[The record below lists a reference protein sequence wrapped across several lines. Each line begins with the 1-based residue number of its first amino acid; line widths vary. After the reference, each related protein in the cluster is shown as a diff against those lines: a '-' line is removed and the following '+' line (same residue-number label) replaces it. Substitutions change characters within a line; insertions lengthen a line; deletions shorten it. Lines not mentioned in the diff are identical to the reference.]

1 MKHLVLPRERLL
13 FIKKNTSENML
24 KEIKQKNFT
33 MKIGT
38 KVQYKKYFSKR
49 AKGIKSKVR
58 YYPAQSYLV
67 IHRIFRTKKKV
78 ILRNP
83 KTGYIHKKNCSFDN
97 IRPVKKLFKRKKF
110 PLKR

>member
-1 MKHLVLPRERLL
+1 
-13 FIKKNTSENML
+13 
-24 KEIKQKNFT
+24 

-49 AKGIKSKVR
+49 AKGVKSKIQ
-58 YYPAQSYLV
+58 YYPAQGYLV

-83 KTGYIHKKNCSFDN
+83 KTGYIHKKNYSFDN
-97 IRPVKKLFKRKKF
+97 IRPVKKFFKRKKS
-110 PLKR
+110 PAKR

>member
-1 MKHLVLPRERLL
+1 
-13 FIKKNTSENML
+13 
-24 KEIKQKNFT
+24 

-49 AKGIKSKVR
+49 AKGIKSKIQ

-78 ILRNP
+78 LLRNP
-83 KTGYIHKKNCSFDN
+83 KTGYIHKKHYSFDN
-97 IRPVKKLFKRKKF
+97 IRPVKKIFKRKKS
-110 PLKR
+110 PAKR